1 MVQEK
6 AAHEAVVPLVLLMM
20 EASCFETLGEQKLQN
35 AALVPKECSHLVEQH
50 KILGLLG
57 VAVVGLKAV
66 KWVDGTEVAEAPQTG
81 WKPKEHL
88 LENSKVQS

>member
-6 AAHEAVVPLVLLMM
+6 AAHEAVVPLMM
-20 EASCFETLGEQKLQN
+20 EVSCFETLGEQKLQN
-35 AALVPKECSHLVEQH
+35 AALVPNECSHLVEQH

-66 KWVDGTEVAEAPQTG
+66 KWVAETEVAEAPQTG
-81 WKPKEHL
+81 WKPKEPL

>member
-1 MVQEK
+1 M
-6 AAHEAVVPLVLLMM
+6 
-20 EASCFETLGEQKLQN
+20 
-35 AALVPKECSHLVEQH
+35 EQH

-66 KWVDGTEVAEAPQTG
+66 KWVAETEVAEAPQTG
-81 WKPKEHL
+81 WKPKEPL